1 MKNYLNLFTFFFTCF
16 VFSQAQIT
24 YTSVRLADGTESS
37 YLELEEFWAEI
48 QENLIK
54 DDYASFWAI
63 WKVEQD
69 SQKENQS
76 DYLIMN
82 IWKDSIQKAKSMQ
95 LDWKEYAMNVYKGK
109 LSKSK
114 FNKKWDIMSKIDS
127 DRRQYHMER
136 IDNTIFTGQIEN
148 GMKIQINAFRALND
162 EYEQYE
168 TEFYK
173 KWHEKG
179 ILNGSRRWWEIN
191 RVVGSSEE
199 NYPSHVTVDI
209 YGKELSEEE
218 QQEVWSEVTF
228 TDRMMWQNG
237 GKTRELLGQEIL
249 ELVYYRN

>member
-1 MKNYLNLFTFFFTCF
+1 MKNYLNLFTLFFTCF

-69 SQKENQS
+69 YEKENQS

-218 QQEVWSEVTF
+218 QQEVWNEVTF